1 MMQTFGES
9 LYEDINNNEY
19 LKELYNDIL
28 FNYSIA
34 LFRNNKALP
43 KDININHALRFADI
57 LSKSIHPTKSE
68 KHKMWAQEMVAL
80 LDFLYPNDYRIRY
93 YTGSILSSAGNYQGL
108 ELHGESFNGTDIW
121 DQIYGKYIRELMK
134 VPADSKR
141 YFFKSQRLIYNHL
154 DNQYFSYSGPTSMGK
169 SFIMRMFLKEHIL
182 QGAQKNFA
190 ILVPTKAL
198 INEVSSKII
207 EDLTD
212 NLANYDYRLITSAG
226 ALSLQQKHNF
236 IFVLTPERLLYLLL
250 DYPMINL
257 DYLFIDEAHKISS
270 KDSRSPFYY
279 KVIDL
284 IVKKNNTTHII
295 FSSPNIPNPGVYL
308 NLIPQAPT
316 DTVFDLATYY
326 APVSQ
331 TKYLVDLKDRSI
343 RVYSEPSNV
352 ILDICCFKRD
362 VTLSELIY
370 LIGKNS
376 QNIVYCNST
385 SKAVSGARE
394 YAKKHIKEYKPS
406 TQITSLVKD
415 IKNEIHGDYFLA
427 EVLEKGVAYHIGYL
441 PSNIRM
447 RIEEL
452 YKQGDIKTIFCTSTL
467 VEGVNLPAD
476 NLFIT
481 SYKNG
486 VSNMT
491 AVDFKNLVGRVG
503 RIEYNLYGNVFLVA
517 TDRPMDT
524 KKYEELLEKDIPDQ
538 KLSLYSELTRPQKI
552 KIVECLVAGNIELLR
567 YPKSQSEDNYSLMR
581 KFAIIL
587 LRDILSSNETSVVF
601 KGFSDL
607 LDEQKIKQIRDAFH
621 VQPQEDDDI
630 NISNDQVNNL
640 IEAIAKGLKYPD
652 LNEHGQ
658 VDYNTL
664 MLFLEKLSTIFKW
677 DKYEVSTLGYRT
689 KKTQIFGKLRW
700 YAVILAQWM
709 TGNGLNLIMNAAIEY
724 KQQNPKSGVKIA
736 GQVIEY
742 NDSREHKNIVISS
755 TLNAI
760 EDVILFRIASYF
772 LRFSLEYK
780 KYHKIE
786 KLQNDWYEYVEY
798 GTTNLFTIFLQRNGF
813 SRETSTYIKKH
824 RSEFIVETEGDYRI
838 NNRIL
843 LCANEGVRKE
853 AEEIKYNIPEL
864 FID

>member
-1 MMQTFGES
+1 MVKTFGES
-9 LYEDINNNEY
+9 LYEDIDHNEY

-34 LFRNNKALP
+34 LFRNNKSIP
-43 KDININHALRFADI
+43 KDINLNHALRFADI
-57 LSKSIHPTKSE
+57 LSKSIHPMKSE
-68 KHKMWAQEMVAL
+68 KHKMWAQEIVAL
-80 LDFLYPNDYRIRY
+80 LDFLYPNDCRIRY
-93 YTGSILSSAGNYQGL
+93 YIGSILSSAGNYQGL
-108 ELHGESFNGTDIW
+108 ELYKASFGGTDIW
-121 DQIYGKYIRELMK
+121 DQIYNEYIRELMK
-134 VPADSKR
+134 VPADSER
-141 YFFKSQRLIYNHL
+141 YFFKSQRLIYNCL
-154 DNQYFSYSGPTSMGK
+154 DRQYFSYSGPTSMGK
-169 SFIMRMFLKEHIL
+169 SFIMRMFLKEHVL
-182 QGAQKNFA
+182 QKHQKNFA

-212 NLANYDYRLITSAG
+212 NLSKYDYRLITSAG

-236 IFVLTPERLLYLLL
+236 IFILTPERLLYLLL
-250 DYPMINL
+250 DNPMINL

-284 IVKKNNTTHII
+284 IVRKNNNTHII
-295 FSSPNIPNPGVYL
+295 FSSPNIPNPGIYL
-308 NLIPQAPT
+308 KLIPQAQT

-331 TKYLVDLKDRSI
+331 TKYLVDLQDRSI
-343 RVYSEPSNV
+343 RIYSEPNNAM
-352 ILDICCFKRD
+352 LDVCSFRRD
-362 VTLSELIY
+362 VTLSELIF

-394 YAKKHIKEYKPS
+394 YAENCIKKYEPNS
-406 TQITSLVKD
+406 QIMSLVRD
-415 IKNEIHGDYFLA
+415 IKNEIHGDYYLA

-481 SYKNG
+481 SCRNG
-486 VSNMT
+486 MSNMT
-491 AVDFKNLVGRVG
+491 AVDFKNLIGRVG

-517 TDRPMDT
+517 TNRQMDT
-524 KKYEELLEKDIPDQ
+524 KKYEELLEKEIPAQ

-552 KIVECLVAGNIELLR
+552 KIIECLVAGNIELLR

-587 LRDILSSNETSVVF
+587 LRDILSSNETSAVY
-601 KGFSDL
+601 KGFFDL
-607 LDEQKIKQIRDAFH
+607 LDEQKISKIKEMFH
-621 VQPQEDDDI
+621 AQSQDDDDI
-630 NISNDQVNNL
+630 NISTDQINNL
-640 IEAIAKGLKYPD
+640 TVAIAKGLKYPD

-664 MLFLEKLSTIFKW
+664 VSFLEKLSSIFKW

-689 KKTQIFGKLRW
+689 KKTQQLGKLRW

-709 TGNGLNLIMNAAIEY
+709 TGNGLNLIMNAAIEH
-724 KQQNPKSGVKIA
+724 KQQNPKSGVKID
-736 GQVIEY
+736 GQIIEY
-742 NDSREHKNIVISS
+742 NNSREHKNIVISS

-780 KYHKIE
+780 KHHKIE

-824 RSEFIVETEGDYRI
+824 RCEFIVETEGDYRI

-843 LCANEGVRKE
+843 LCTNEGVRKE
-853 AEEIKYNIPEL
+853 AEDIKYNIPEL